1 MKKLLKLID
10 KILKS
15 FIFINIRFYKLF
27 MSPFLGI
34 NCRYY
39 PTCSDYMRIAI
50 EKKGILTGLYLG
62 FVRLIRCN
70 PWGGSGY
77 DPVEKDK

>member
-1 MKKLLKLID
+1 MLKLID
-10 KILKS
+10 KILKT

-27 MSPFLGI
+27 LSPFLGV

-50 EKKGILTGLYLG
+50 EKKGIFAGLYLG
-62 FVRLIRCN
+62 FIRLIRCN
-70 PWGGSGY
+70 PWGGSGD
-77 DPVEKDK
+77 DPVEKEK

>member
-1 MKKLLKLID
+1 
-10 KILKS
+10 
-15 FIFINIRFYKLF
+15 

-50 EKKGILTGLYLG
+50 KKKGIFTGLYLG
-62 FVRLIRCN
+62 FIRLIRCN